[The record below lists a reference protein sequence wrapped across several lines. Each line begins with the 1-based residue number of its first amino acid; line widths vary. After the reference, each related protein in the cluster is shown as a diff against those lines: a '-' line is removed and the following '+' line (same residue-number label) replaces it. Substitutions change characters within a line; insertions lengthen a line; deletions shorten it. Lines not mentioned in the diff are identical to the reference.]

1 MQFPALFPMTMSLSQ
16 RFSAFLGKR
25 PVKRALIG
33 AGTFLVVYAVFG
45 FAVLPAIVKSQL
57 ESRATSQ
64 LHRTL
69 TVGAVDVNPFALKI
83 SVRDLKLK
91 ERDSDAVFASFDV
104 LTANLSA
111 QSLFRLAPVVQQ
123 LQLSKPYVHLV
134 HKDAHRY
141 NVDDIIEMLSN
152 RPPSEGPARFSLYN
166 IQVEDGRIAFEDKP
180 AGAAHVVSELR
191 LGIPFISSL
200 PSQVDIFVEPLF
212 SASINGAPLAV
223 QGKARPFAD
232 PADATMEFA
241 LHDLDLTRYLGYL
254 PFKLQA
260 KVPSARLD
268 LQLTA
273 RFVQPKDKAP
283 ALVLD
288 GGAALKSLSLASNDG
303 KPLLKLP
310 ELGVELR
317 NASVFGERFDIA
329 KLRVHGLQ
337 AELARE
343 ADGSLSLQRLL
354 PAASPSPA
362 SQASAGKSVNG
373 SSGMRIALGELDI
386 RDAAVRY
393 TDGYAAH
400 PMQAGVEKLSL
411 AAHKLVVDTGKKT
424 VSVGDV
430 VSDNA
435 GLLVRENLPPAAPS
449 PASATPATPAR
460 APAAKADEKPYTFSV
475 DRIGIRNWS
484 ARFEDHSHTPAA
496 SVVAPLTFSMDGLST
511 ARDASARVALQATV
525 NKTGELDIQGTLGV
539 VPFQTD
545 LALNMKGVD
554 ILPLQPY
561 IADRINLRLTRA
573 SLTTDGKLQ
582 LRMAEDGLKGGFKG
596 NLTLGNLATVD
607 KLSGNDFLRWKS
619 LFAGDVDLQ
628 LAPFALAMDQL
639 ALSDF
644 FARVIIDPSGRINL
658 QDILRDEGAEHR
670 SLTEEA
676 KPKAAATAGAPAR
689 AAPVE
694 KAKMPPVAIR
704 KLTLQGGRVR
714 FTDNFIRPNY
724 SATLADIGGV
734 VSGLSS
740 DPASRAGVDMHG
752 LVNSA
757 PLSIGGSIN
766 PLRGDLFLDLKANV
780 RGMELAPLS
789 AYSGRYVGYGIEK
802 GKLSFEVAYRVDNR
816 QLSAENRLI
825 LDQLTFGDAV
835 ESPTATKLPV
845 HFAVALL
852 RDRNGVIDINL
863 PIAGSLDD
871 PEFSVGGIVVRLL
884 VNAFTKAIS
893 QPFALLGALFGGSGA
908 ELSSLALD
916 AGRATIPPAGED
928 KLKSLAKALAERPAL
943 KLDIT
948 GRIDPEADR
957 AGLKRV
963 SVERK
968 VRALKMNDMRARGE
982 TPEPGKVVVSREEY
996 PDLLRRAYRDEKFPK
1011 PRNLVG
1017 LPKDLPVDEM
1027 EKLMMDNADIDED
1040 DLIALGNQ
1048 RAQAV
1053 KTWLQK
1059 NGQVPAERIF
1069 ILAPKVATP
1078 ETKGKETLSAHR
1090 VDFALR

>member
-1 MQFPALFPMTMSLSQ
+1 MTMSLSQ

-25 PVKRALIG
+25 SVKRSLVGIG
-33 AGTFLVVYAVFG
+33 AFLVVYALFG

-57 ESRATSQ
+57 ESRAAAQ

-83 SVRDLKLK
+83 SVRELKLK
-91 ERDSDAVFASFDV
+91 ERDSDAVFASFDA
-104 LTANLSA
+104 LTANVSA

-123 LQLSKPYVHLV
+123 LQLTKPYVHLV
-134 HKDAHRY
+134 HKDAHHY
-141 NVDDIIEMLSN
+141 NIDDLIEMLSN
-152 RPPSEGPARFSLYN
+152 QPPSEEPARFSLYN
-166 IQVEDGRIAFEDKP
+166 IQVEDGRIEFEDTP
-180 AGAAHVVSELR
+180 AGAAHVVSELK

-200 PSQVDIFVEPLF
+200 PSQVDIFVEPMF
-212 SASINGAPLAV
+212 SANINGAPLAV

-268 LQLTA
+268 VQVTA
-273 RFVQPKDKAP
+273 RFLQPKDQAP

-288 GGAALKSLSLASNDG
+288 GGAALKSLALASNDG
-303 KPLLKLP
+303 KSLLKLR
-310 ELGVELR
+310 ELGLELR
-317 NASVFGERFDIA
+317 NASVFGDRFDIA
-329 KLRVHGLQ
+329 RLRVHGLQ

-343 ADGSLSLQRLL
+343 ADGRLNLQHLL
-354 PAASPSPA
+354 PATAPSSPTPA
-362 SQASAGKSVNG
+362 DKPAKEA
-373 SSGMRIALGELDI
+373 SGMRIALSELDV
-386 RDAAVRY
+386 RDATVRY
-393 TDGYAAH
+393 TDAYAAH
-400 PMQAGVEKLSL
+400 PMQAGVEKLALTARKL
-411 AAHKLVVDTGKKT
+411 AVDTGRKT
-424 VSVGDV
+424 VSVGEV

-435 GLLVRENLPPAAPS
+435 GLLVRENLPPAPPAAAGTAAAPS
-449 PASATPATPAR
+449 AR
-460 APAAKADEKPYTFSV
+460 APAANSVDLPKADDKPYTVSV

-496 SVVAPLTFSMDGLST
+496 ASVVAPLRFSMDGLST
-511 ARDASARVALQATV
+511 ASDASARVALQATV
-525 NKTGELDIQGTLGV
+525 NKTGELDVQGTLGLA
-539 VPFQTD
+539 PFQTD

-607 KLSGNDFLRWKS
+607 KLSGSDFLRWKS
-619 LFAGDVDLQ
+619 LFASDMDLQ
-628 LAPFALAMDQL
+628 LAPFALTMEQL

-658 QDILRDEGAEHR
+658 QDILRDDGTEHR

-676 KPKAAATAGAPAR
+676 TPKAVRAADAPAR
-689 AAPVE
+689 AATTTAE
-694 KAKMPPVAIR
+694 KAKMPPIAIR

-724 SATLADIGGV
+724 SATLADIGGAV
-734 VSGLSS
+734 NGLSS
-740 DPASRAGVDMHG
+740 DRASRAGVDLHG
-752 LVNSA
+752 LVNNA
-757 PLSIGGSIN
+757 PLSIAGSIN

-816 QLSAENRLI
+816 ELSAENRLI
-825 LDQLTFGDAV
+825 LDQLTFGDPV

-845 HFAVALL
+845 QFAVALL
-852 RDRNGVIDINL
+852 SDRNGIIDINL

-916 AGRATIPPAGED
+916 AGRATIPPTGED
-928 KLKSLAKALAERPAL
+928 KLRSLAKALAERPAL

-996 PDLLRRAYRDEKFPK
+996 PDLLKRAYRDEKFPK
-1011 PRNLVG
+1011 PRNMIG
-1017 LPKDLPVDEM
+1017 LPKDLPVGEM
-1027 EKLMMDNADIDED
+1027 EKLMMDNAEIDED

-1059 NGQVPAERIF
+1059 NGQVPAERLF
-1069 ILAPKVATP
+1069 ILAPKAAAP
-1078 ETKGKETLSAHR
+1078 ETKDKETLAAHR